1 MVASLKWNY
10 YYHFTTCIFLI
21 NYIQQPVII
30 KKPTQRNYVS
40 HWRPKNFTQS
50 SIWKRIS
57 FENLAKYAYRWGIS
71 FFYECISVKAL
82 NHEFILNIALS
93 RKRKHSNYKLL
104 DNYFPIDGKSSLR
117 EGHHSNFPKDDFR
130 VKYFEALDLVMA
142 PIRTRFD
149 QPSFIAFFLI

>member
-1 MVASLKWNY
+1 MKLLLSFYDMHLPYKLYSTTGHYQKTYTKKLCQPLKTKESYPIVN
-10 YYHFTTCIFLI
+10 LE
-21 NYIQQPVII
+21 
-30 KKPTQRNYVS
+30 
-40 HWRPKNFTQS
+40 KN
-50 SIWKRIS
+50 S

-104 DNYFPIDGKSSLR
+104 DNYFPIDGKSNLR